1 MSSTVLPQTMET
13 PAAARARATQLP
25 WSNATTYLF
34 LILLGAVPYLNTLF
48 NGFVYDDGYQVL
60 KNSYLHSFKY
70 LKQIFGT
77 LAWSFQGTQGLTNY
91 YRPMMTFFYLILYQL
106 FGPLAYPFHLV
117 NVVFNV
123 LVVCCV
129 FWVTR
134 RLFANQIIS
143 LLAAALFAV
152 HPIHTEV
159 VAWVAAISDLQ
170 LSLAVLFA
178 FWCFLRLPEASGGR
192 WWMLQAGMGVGFV
205 MALLSKEPG
214 AILPVIAMIFEHAYR
229 SDRRDTSWKTKLSR
243 YSIFWLLLGS
253 YLLFR
258 THFLGAVVPVFQRPR
273 LTWYEVFLTA
283 FSLLGQYIGKLFWPL
298 HMSLFYPFRE
308 SSHLSDPRVIAGIAV
323 LTACA
328 VLFVY
333 FWKRAHLV
341 SFGLIWFFLFMAPV
355 LNSRWMAANVFAE
368 RYLYLPSVGFC
379 WIVAWAA
386 VSIWN
391 HSRSRPKALRLA
403 LASAGALL
411 LLLGTIRTVIRNFD
425 WKDDLAL
432 YSSTLRVFPNADLIR
447 ANLGAAYWN
456 TGDRATAE
464 RHWLEALRI
473 SPDNVVA
480 MGDLALA
487 RKEEKRYNEA
497 IALLKRAIEL
507 RPRYAAVHM
516 TLGDVYA
523 ELNENVLAEQELR
536 KAVELYPLNTDS
548 RNRLG
553 ALLFKLGRTQE
564 AEEQYLTSLR
574 SMPNGDGYDGLG
586 DLYFEQ
592 GRRELAEQN
601 YRGAI
606 SENIYDHH
614 AHFRLG
620 LIYMESG
627 RNAEAIREYNA
638 GLETDPNN
646 QEAQAALKKL
656 QSLASTPVPSR

>member
-1 MSSTVLPQTMET
+1 MSATVLPESAE
-13 PAAARARATQLP
+13 PRAEEHAKSARLP
-25 WSNATTYLF
+25 WSNSTTYLF

-60 KNSYLHSFKY
+60 KNSYLHSFRFM
-70 LKQIFGT
+70 KQIFGT

-106 FGPLAYPFHLV
+106 FGPLAYPFHLI
-117 NVVFNV
+117 NVIFNV

-129 FWVTR
+129 FWVTQ
-134 RLFANQIIS
+134 RLLGSPPIAF
-143 LLAAALFAV
+143 LAAALFAV

-170 LSLAVLFA
+170 LTLAILFA

-192 WWMLQAGMGVGFV
+192 WWLLQSGMGFGFV
-205 MALLSKEPG
+205 MSLLSKEPG
-214 AILPVIAMIFEHAYR
+214 AMLPVLAVIFEHAYR
-229 SDRRDTSWKTKLSR
+229 SDRKETSWGTKISR
-243 YSIFWLLLGS
+243 YVLLWLLLGA
-253 YLLFR
+253 YLFFR
-258 THFLGAVVPVFQRPR
+258 TRFLGAVVPVFQRPR
-273 LTWYEVFLTA
+273 LTWYEVFLTS

-308 SSHLSDPRVIAGIAV
+308 SSHLSDPRVIAGVAV

-333 FWKRAHLV
+333 LWKRARIV
-341 SFGLIWFFLFMAPV
+341 SFGLVWFFLFMAPV

-379 WIVAWAA
+379 WIAAWAA
-386 VSIWN
+386 VGVWQ
-391 HSRSRPKALRLA
+391 RSRTRSTGVRFTLA
-403 LASAGALL
+403 FAGALVL
-411 LLLGTIRTVIRNFD
+411 VLGTVRTIVRNFD
-425 WKDDLAL
+425 WKDDLTL
-432 YSSTLRVFPNADLIR
+432 YSSTLRVFPKADLIR

-456 TGDRATAE
+456 KGDRVTAE
-464 RHWLEALRI
+464 RHWLDALAI

-487 RKEEKRYNEA
+487 RKEDKRYDEA

-523 ELNENVLAEQELR
+523 ESDENVLAEQELR
-536 KAVELYPLNTDS
+536 KSVELYPLNTDS

-553 ALLFKLGRTQE
+553 ALLFKLGRVQE
-564 AEEQYLTSLR
+564 AEEQYQASLR
-574 SMPNGDGYDGLG
+574 SMPSGDGYDGLG
-586 DLYFEQ
+586 DLYFAQ
-592 GRRELAEQN
+592 GRPDLAEQN
-601 YRGAI
+601 YRGAV

-620 LIYMESG
+620 QIYMESG
-627 RNAEAIREYNA
+627 RAAEAVREYNA

-656 QSLASTPVPSR
+656 KSPVSSPAR